1 VKVSDIRRYHANAI
15 FHRIRVEPQTSQRD
29 IVRKTG
35 FDKSTV
41 SSIVNRFD
49 ELGLIVRSTRA
60 TGNLPGRPTEGL
72 AISSRSGLIVGVQVE
87 AEEIAFVAAGLDG
100 APLVHQRQFFDGAVD
115 GLENRVAEGIEA
127 VIGDNL
133 RSMPLLGVGVSLP
146 GLVRHDGSLV
156 HAPILGWH
164 DIPVFERLQ
173 STVKV
178 PIYVGNDG
186 KAAAMAERMFGS
198 CVDVDDFVYV
208 FSGSGVGGALFLG
221 GSMYLG
227 AEGLAGEIG
236 HLKVVPQGR
245 LCSCGGAGCLSAYLS
260 ERAIATHASVVSGRP
275 VHSFDEIMVRAQE
288 GDPAVLDAF
297 SLAGEV
303 LGTALS
309 NLVNIFN
316 PPVVV
321 LGGDMARAEVYLRPS
336 LEPSLKR
343 QAHPSMYARS
353 QVTFSEISAVKPY
366 LGGIALALDGVTGL
380 QSSSVLP

>member
-1 VKVSDIRRYHANAI
+1 MKVSDIRRYHANAI

-49 ELGLIVRSTRA
+49 ELGLILRSARTA
-60 TGNLPGRPTEGL
+60 GNRPGRPTEGL
-72 AISSRSGLIVGVQVE
+72 SISPDAGLLVGVQVE
-87 AEEIAFVAAGLDG
+87 AGEIAIVAAGLDG
-100 APLVHQRQFFDGAVD
+100 APLAHLRQFFDGAA
-115 GLENRVAEGIEA
+115 GKLEERVAEGIEA
-127 VIGDNL
+127 VIGNNL

-164 DIPVFERLQ
+164 DIPVLERLQ
-173 STVKV
+173 RTVSV

-198 CVDVDDFVYV
+198 CVDIDDFVYM

-221 GSMYLG
+221 GSIYLG
-227 AEGLAGEIG
+227 AEGLAGELG
-236 HLKVVPQGR
+236 HIKVVPHGR

-260 ERAIATHASVVSGRP
+260 ESAIATHASVVSGRP
-275 VHSFDEIMVRAQE
+275 IHAIEEILALAQE

-309 NLVNIFN
+309 NLVNTFN

-321 LGGDMARAEVYLRPS
+321 LGGDMARAEAYLRPS

-343 QAHPSMYARS
+343 QAHPSIYARS
-353 QVTFSEISAVKPY
+353 QVIFSEISAAKPY

-380 QSSSVLP
+380 ESSSVLP

>member
-1 VKVSDIRRYHANAI
+1 MKVSDIRRYHANAI
-15 FHRIRVEPQTSQRD
+15 FHCIRIEPQTSQRD

-49 ELGLIVRSTRA
+49 ELGLIIRSA
-60 TGNLPGRPTEGL
+60 QAAGNRPGRPAEGL
-72 AISSRSGLIVGVQVE
+72 AISPHSGLLVGVQVE

-100 APLVHQRQFFDGAVD
+100 APLVHRRRPFDGAVER
-115 GLENRVAEGIEA
+115 LEAEVAEGIEA
-127 VIGDNL
+127 VIGDGL
-133 RSMPLLGVGVSLP
+133 RSTPLLGVGVSLP

-156 HAPILGWH
+156 HAPVLGWH
-164 DIPVFERLQ
+164 DIPVLERLQ
-173 STVKV
+173 RTVKA

-198 CVDVDDFVYV
+198 CVDVDDFVYL

-221 GSMYLG
+221 GAMYLG
-227 AEGLAGEIG
+227 AEGLAGELG

-245 LCSCGGAGCLSAYLS
+245 LCSCGASGCLSAYLS
-260 ERAIATHASVVSGRP
+260 EKALAAHASAVGGRA
-275 VHSFDEIMVRAQE
+275 VHAFDEILARAGD

-309 NLVNIFN
+309 NLVNTFN

-321 LGGDMARAEVYLRPS
+321 LGGDMARAETYLRPS

-343 QAHPSMYARS
+343 QAHPSMHARS
-353 QVTFSEISAVKPY
+353 RVTFSEISAVKPY